1 MIDITL
7 RPNSGGEPAT
17 KELRFIS
24 GAPSQLQ
31 HMSSP
36 PAKIVAREFV
46 NSKWIE
52 IEFPISVVDFH
63 PDSVRDALELIL
75 K

>member
-7 RPNSGGEPAT
+7 RPNSSGEPAT
-17 KELRFIS
+17 KELRFVS
-24 GAPSQLQ
+24 GAPTPFQ

-36 PAKIVAREFV
+36 PAKIIARELV
-46 NSKWIE
+46 NGQWLV
-52 IEFPISVVDFH
+52 IEFPISIADFN
-63 PDSVRDALELIL
+63 PDSVRNALELIL